1 MNEWNFVPAISV
13 FPTLFGRGL
22 VAHRAGCLTGEKK
35 AKNLEFLYIS
45 FNLESVKFL
54 LELIQIYIS
63 MFFILKDDDLAA
75 VIRDSSQ

>member
-1 MNEWNFVPAISV
+1 M
-13 FPTLFGRGL
+13 
-22 VAHRAGCLTGEKK
+22 AHRALVKKK

-63 MFFILKDDDLAA
+63 MFFILKDDDPAA